1 MNIPL
6 LNRLR
11 EMFGASKHSRY
22 DNDLLAAYM
31 FSFLKEGNAYDD
43 SQLNLYTFDLI
54 EECQTY
60 VFRDRPRQINAII
73 EAELKMDYDLSDKL
87 VAAVHQQDTDV
98 LCNLVKIRKHIFP

>member
-11 EMFGASKHSRY
+11 EMFYAPKHSRY
-22 DNDLLAAYM
+22 DSDKLVSYM
-31 FSFLKEGNAYDD
+31 FSFLKEGSAYDHARLD
-43 SQLNLYTFDLI
+43 LNTRDLI

-73 EAELKMDYDLSDKL
+73 EAELKTDYDLGDKL
-87 VAAVHQQDTDV
+87 VAAVYQQDTEV
-98 LCNLVKIRKHIFP
+98 LCNLVKIRNHIF

>member
-1 MNIPL
+1 
-6 LNRLR
+6 
-11 EMFGASKHSRY
+11 MFGASKHSRY
-22 DNDLLAAYM
+22 DNDNLAAYM
-31 FSFLKEGNAYDD
+31 FSFLKEGDAYDNARID
-43 SQLNLYTFDLI
+43 LHTSDLI

-73 EAELKMDYDLSDKL
+73 EAELKMDYDRGDKL